1 MRGAARPIQSNDC
14 PKKGMDK
21 SPQRSIQIALRVL
34 EETERVTAT
43 TRQAAQMHWLQRSC
57 LKTARA
63 LALT

>member
-1 MRGAARPIQSNDC
+1 MRGAVQPVRSDDC
-14 PKKGMDK
+14 PKKRMDK
-21 SPQRSIQIALRVL
+21 SPRRFFQIALRVL

-63 LALT
+63 LAPT